1 MAGNDFIAAKHCRTC
16 GIEKPHSEFYKAAC
30 CKDGLRGE
38 CKACVAAKQADYN
51 RKYADRIAAKK
62 KESYYAEG
70 ADEVRKGKS
79 AAYYQANRDRLMR
92 RAREHHARAAD
103 AISERRKSNRAKLHL
118 QAMAWRA
125 ANVDRVREATRAW
138 YHANKDRL
146 RLSRKTAKAMRRAAG
161 VIDATVVSFLM
172 QAQRGKCAVCK
183 TSIAESTYHLDH
195 IKPLS
200 RGGTNQR
207 TNLQLLCPPCNLS
220 KSAKDPIDFMQ
231 SRGYLL

>member
-1 MAGNDFIAAKHCRTC
+1 MAGNDFIAAKQCRTC

-51 RKYADRIAAKK
+51 RKHAEQIAAKK

-70 ADEVRKGKS
+70 AEEVRKGKS

-92 RAREHHARAAD
+92 NAREHHARAAD
-103 AISERRKSNRAKLHL
+103 AISERRKANRAKLHS
-118 QAMAWRA
+118 QTMAWRA
-125 ANVDRVREATRAW
+125 ANADRVRKVTRAW

-146 RLSRKTAKAMRRAAG
+146 RPSRKAAKAMRRAAG
-161 VIDATVVSFLM
+161 AIDAAVVSFLM
-172 QAQRGKCAVCK
+172 NAQRGKCAVCK
-183 TSIAESTYHLDH
+183 ASIAEGPYHLDH
-195 IKPLS
+195 IKPLA

-231 SRGYLL
+231 SRGFLL